1 MGHGFF
7 LVGERPELVWA
18 AYGVAVAPTVGLF
31 ERGEVGS
38 SESDI
43 PGVEV
48 HTTPE
53 TLTWFSPPV
62 VTVARGVAAG
72 KNPTSRSH
80 SLTPDDHQS
89 IGDALALLSCL
100 RTLGKN
106 ELLGVHAIHQVIQPI
121 RNIDRDLEVLPG
133 SEEFL
138 VEICRIRLASTP
150 LAALSRFHQ
159 DGLAGRSVSVFLMIL
174 FSDRSPIRAA
184 SPVIRSREI
193 APRRYAREVTTD
205 DSPPVRRY
213 SRPPRP
219 EPSPRRY
226 PRDLPPREVPN
237 TGKYGA
243 QSPPRP
249 RVDARPLSSERRV
262 REMPLDRSKWQ
273 PPRGSTDL

>member
-1 MGHGFF
+1 MAPVFRMTSREF
-7 LVGERPELVWA
+7 DSRRPPVDRRRSRSPIIPPNFRQERIVGGPRYPPSNPAYSEYRPR
-18 AYGVAVAPTVGLF
+18 PRSITR
-31 ERGEVGS
+31 ERGV
-38 SESDI
+38 
-43 PGVEV
+43 P
-48 HTTPE
+48 
-53 TLTWFSPPV
+53 
-62 VTVARGVAAG
+62 R
-72 KNPTSRSH
+72 
-80 SLTPDDHQS
+80 
-89 IGDALALLSCL
+89 
-100 RTLGKN
+100 
-106 ELLGVHAIHQVIQPI
+106 
-121 RNIDRDLEVLPG
+121 RDLPD
-133 SEEFL
+133 S
-138 VEICRIRLASTP
+138 
-150 LAALSRFHQ
+150 SRKYS
-159 DGLAGRSVSVFLMIL
+159 AGRFEPVSPRW
-174 FSDRSPIRAA
+174 SGRDRSPIRAA

-273 PPRGSTDL
+273 PPRGDIQPYRNGRPSYDDRRVGRPPYSEDTYSDIPRRPRSDFRRQSPSPDERITTTYNGRPRGNFSRGSIRGPPPTRRR